1 MNKNLIKNYKRT
13 RKRDGN
19 FYGTPGVEVEFYG
32 GRGPEFYSATIF
44 YKGYEFNYFDVEDE
58 LYDMCKEE
66 YGKKA
71 DDDDFFERYVQK
83 NVKHLLDE
91 MIYTG
96 EVEKEDSYKDTRR
109 KHDDNIWHYYYV
121 DHIPS
126 DTDEEI
132 QEYKDEEEFM
142 KGLLW
147 NRDIAEENGDTVVDE
162 EKLIKMFSNNKEV
175 YYENLNGADFYKTKK
190 TKEQVEKELYG
201 INDSKKTKRDFRRKP
216 MRRDVRTTLHGSKRA
231 RKERDTL
238 RNRKPLREHDSITKE
253 KTFIVKARN
262 EKDAVLKLKRYL
274 KK

>member
-109 KHDDNIWHYYYV
+109 K
-121 DHIPS
+121 
-126 DTDEEI
+126 
-132 QEYKDEEEFM
+132 
-142 KGLLW
+142 
-147 NRDIAEENGDTVVDE
+147 
-162 EKLIKMFSNNKEV
+162 
-175 YYENLNGADFYKTKK
+175 
-190 TKEQVEKELYG
+190 
-201 INDSKKTKRDFRRKP
+201 P

-238 RNRKPLREHDSITKE
+238 RNRKPLREHDSIIKE